1 MVVKQILFFF
11 CCVMLFMRCDSNQ
24 TPTIRAIC
32 VRDNIG
38 NYIIK
43 WETDPQMEGKM
54 KLYVSD
60 TPDAFNLSAP
70 CAYADIQEGIVTYI
84 TDDNISRKYFLL
96 SFNDNYFRTIGARF
110 VQMDGI
116 QNLRDIGGYF
126 DRKRQHM
133 TQWGKVYRSGV
144 IRALS
149 SNDKIRMKN
158 LNIKTIIDLRGDD
171 ERKRM
176 PEQPTDAN
184 VISIPIPI
192 KEKDLISR
200 RLKEGQIRKGDGFVY
215 MQDTYLRYVTEDSAQ
230 FSKALKVFLDRDNY
244 PILNNCSLGKDRV
257 GFLTAMLLAAL
268 DVPEETIINDY
279 MASNDYI
286 NLEHFAYMGRE
297 LNTDAQETITVMLH
311 ANERWMELVFRK
323 IKKEYG
329 SINNYLSKGL
339 HISDKDRETLK
350 EIMLD

>member
-1 MVVKQILFFF
+1 M
-11 CCVMLFMRCDSNQ
+11 
-24 TPTIRAIC
+24 
-32 VRDNIG
+32 
-38 NYIIK
+38 
-43 WETDPQMEGKM
+43 
-54 KLYVSD
+54 
-60 TPDAFNLSAP
+60 
-70 CAYADIQEGIVTYI
+70 
-84 TDDNISRKYFLL
+84 
-96 SFNDNYFRTIGARF
+96 
-110 VQMDGI
+110 
-116 QNLRDIGGYF
+116 
-126 DRKRQHM
+126 
-133 TQWGKVYRSGV
+133 
-144 IRALS
+144 
-149 SNDKIRMKN
+149 
-158 LNIKTIIDLRGDD
+158 
-171 ERKRM
+171 
-176 PEQPTDAN
+176 
-184 VISIPIPI
+184 
-192 KEKDLISR
+192 
-200 RLKEGQIRKGDGFVY
+200 KEGQIRKGDGFVY

-244 PILNNCSLGKDRV
+244 PILINCSLGKDRV
-257 GFLTAMLLAAL
+257 GFLAAMLLAAL